1 MGEIH
6 SVVIGKGEPLLFLPA
21 AGLSGIEGLNIAES
35 LAEKYECHLIDLPGM
50 GKSEGIKER
59 VTKEKIASWVKGYM
73 EEHNMK
79 KVTLIGHSM
88 GGSVAMCVSSV
99 YPELVTKLVL
109 LDQGHIRIPRFPTK
123 DFGFLGYIMPIMSTL
138 EKIFGDKF
146 IRKIEKFF
154 ISGNERSKTD
164 DEIDTQLKEFCERF
178 KVEESEYIKKALMEE
193 VAFTG
198 EGLRLMFG
206 YYRLDLPKILK
217 KLTVPC
223 LLIYASFKDIDDK
236 RARTVNQA
244 VQKIIHS
251 ENLTLTKIDSH
262 HYVHWSGEKSL
273 EEIKEFLR

>member
-1 MGEIH
+1 MVGIH
-6 SVVIGKGEPLLFLPA
+6 SAVIGKGEPLIFLPA
-21 AGLSGIEGLNIAES
+21 AGFSGIEGLNIAVS
-35 LAEKYECHLIDLPGM
+35 LAERYECHLLDMPGM
-50 GKSEGIKER
+50 GKSEGIKGK

-73 EEHNMK
+73 EEHKME

-88 GGSVAMCVSSV
+88 GGSIAMCLASA
-99 YPELVTKLVL
+99 YPELVTKLIL

-123 DFGFLGYIMPIMSTL
+123 DFGFLGYAMPIMSTI

-146 IRKIEKFF
+146 IGKIEKFF
-154 ISGNERSKTD
+154 ISENEHNKTN
-164 DEIDTQLKEFCERF
+164 DEIDKQLKEFCERF
-178 KVEESEYIKKALMEE
+178 NVEESDYIKKAIMEE

-236 RARTVNQA
+236 RARKTDKA
-244 VQKIIHS
+244 VQKINS
-251 ENLTLTKIDSH
+251 KNTSLSKIDSH
-262 HYVHWSGEKSL
+262 HYVHWSGEKCL
-273 EEIKEFLR
+273 EEIKDFLG